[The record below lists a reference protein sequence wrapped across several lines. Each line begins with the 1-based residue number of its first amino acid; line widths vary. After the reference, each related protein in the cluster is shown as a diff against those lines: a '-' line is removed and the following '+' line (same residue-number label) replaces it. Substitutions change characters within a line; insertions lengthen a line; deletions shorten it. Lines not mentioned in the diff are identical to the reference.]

1 MEKILSKDE
10 IADLLSAVRE
20 GDIDVESVGGAAGPE
35 GPVSGPAKAA
45 ESCNLFR
52 ADGPEGWKLKN
63 YDLILDGF
71 ARNYSMSLAS
81 RFQQAVQIKLEAME
95 SLTFDSLLQRLSG
108 RGAIGVFQ
116 LEPLSGGGLLIFDE
130 QLSFAIVEMVLGG
143 GAGSETQI
151 PARGMSAIEL
161 NVIQDVLQAACS
173 ELNKGFD
180 QLTRIDAS
188 LVEVVSNLRLLNFV
202 EPEAGVTAARF
213 KVSIDTLE
221 GNITLVVPH
230 TALEPL
236 QKKQQSRTVPAST
249 GKNKHWQEQVC
260 AEINHMEV
268 ELEALL
274 ATLSLR
280 VRDILG
286 FQVGD
291 VIDLGCKPDAPLKL
305 LVEQRPKF
313 LAMAGVQGGKKA
325 IRVTGR
331 IPDGG

>member
-1 MEKILSKDE
+1 VEKILSKEE

-20 GDIDVESVGGAAGPE
+20 GDIDVESVGGGADPGS
-35 GPVSGPAKAA
+35 PVSGPAKAA
-45 ESCNLFR
+45 ESCNLFK

-71 ARNYSMSLAS
+71 ARNYAMSLAT
-81 RFQQAVQIKLEAME
+81 RFQQAVHVKLEAME
-95 SLTFDSLLQRLSG
+95 SLTFASLLQRLSG

-116 LEPLSGGGLLIFDE
+116 LEPLSGGGLLVFDE
-130 QLSFAIVEMVLGG
+130 RLSFAIVEMVLGG

-161 NVIQDVLQAACS
+161 NVIQDVLQAACP

-180 QLTRIDAS
+180 QLTRIDAA

-221 GNITLVVPH
+221 GDITLVVPH
-230 TALEPL
+230 SALEPL
-236 QKKQQSRTVPAST
+236 QKKQQNRTVPANT
-249 GKNKHWQEQVC
+249 AKNKQWQEQVC
-260 AEINHMEV
+260 AEVNHMEV

-286 FQVGD
+286 FRVGD
-291 VIDLGCKPDAPLKL
+291 VIDLG
-305 LVEQRPKF
+305 
-313 LAMAGVQGGKKA
+313 GGHECSS
-325 IRVTGR
+325 RVAVSR
-331 IPDGG
+331 NHSIGGSWTHI